1 MLLSKRGCGKITS
14 VYAKILISVKFLK
27 GASDMISDINSQS
40 RENIYYDTLKG
51 VLLYHNTLNEYPLHW
66 HNEVELILP
75 LSGSFQVKF
84 HNDSSAVVKC
94 SPGDIMLIAPG
105 TLHEYLAVAPGGE
118 KMILLFDITSYS
130 QVSLLVPLI
139 KTLPPYVHVRQK
151 EYPAEAARLQN
162 YFHEIEQL
170 YGESDEFLQISVYSL
185 VTLILARIGSMHLVD
200 ALLPAGTSDSQ
211 SKNIE
216 KLVSVTNYIDSHRS
230 EDLTV
235 DFLAKQAGFS
245 KYHFERLFKSCMG
258 ISCYQYITKRRVMLA
273 QELLGDTNLSVMDIA
288 LQSGFF
294 SLSTFN
300 RVFKETNGCSP
311 TEFRKLYRKGADS
324 KN

>member
-1 MLLSKRGCGKITS
+1 
-14 VYAKILISVKFLK
+14 
-27 GASDMISDINSQS
+27 MIADINAQS
-40 RENIYYDTLKG
+40 REDIYYDTLQG

-84 HNDSSAVVKC
+84 HNDSSAVVNC
-94 SPGDIMLIAPG
+94 VPGDIMLIAPG

-118 KMILLFDITSYS
+118 KLILLFDITSYS
-130 QVSLLVPLI
+130 QVSLLVPLL
-139 KTLPPYVHVRQK
+139 KTLPPYVHVKQS
-151 EYPAEAARLQN
+151 EFPVEAARLQD
-162 YFHEIEQL
+162 YFWDIERL

-185 VTLILARIGSMHLVD
+185 VTLILAQIGSMHLVD
-200 ALLPAGTSDSQ
+200 AVVPAGGSDSQ

-216 KLVSVTNYIDSHRS
+216 KLVAVTNYIDSHRS
-230 EDLTV
+230 EDLSV
-235 DFLAKQAGFS
+235 EQLAELAGFS
-245 KYHFERLFKSCMG
+245 KYHFERLFKSSMG

-273 QELLGDTNLSVMDIA
+273 QELLGDTDLSVMDIA

-300 RVFKETNGCSP
+300 RVFKDINGCSP
-311 TEFRKLYRKGADS
+311 TEFRKMYLQGADVAGRTYN
-324 KN
+324 K